1 MGFLLSWK
9 LPDNYMEVHCDL
21 FDKALYAF
29 LKFTVLLRRFD
40 KFVTE
45 FSPQS
50 SQRLY
55 QRMPNYRCAIGTPQ
69 KIDATY
75 ISLHVNNSEF
85 LESSTKTYKVPLLM
99 SHFFYNPLSVPAK
112 QKCRKVDIVKVTETL
127 TFQLWTYDIDYNE

>member
-1 MGFLLSWK
+1 
-9 LPDNYMEVHCDL
+9 MEVHCDL

-55 QRMPNYRCAIGTPQ
+55 QRMPNYRCAMGMGLHVGEAVEGAIGTPQ

-99 SHFFYNPLSVPAK
+99 SPEEVAEFNANGARSPSN
-112 QKCRKVDIVKVTETL
+112 QNNENRVTK
-127 TFQLWTYDIDYNE
+127 ID